1 MDADEA
7 ARAFAGQFPALYR
20 RFCRQLV
27 PTQYRPTTESL
38 AILQHLAEAGPLTVT
53 EAARHM
59 GRSQAAMSEL
69 LQRLV
74 GRGLLA
80 RLPDERDRRRTLVWL
95 TPAGQDAL
103 DDAKRVLAEDLLA
116 AALEQMAPRQRGV
129 LIRSVQ
135 ALLDTKPKRGG
146 PRR

>member
-7 ARAFAGQFPALYR
+7 ARAFAGQFPAVYR
-20 RFCRQLV
+20 RFCRQLA
-27 PTQYRPTTESL
+27 PTQYRPTAESL
-38 AILQHLAEAGPLTVT
+38 AILQHLADAGPLTVT

-59 GRSQAAMSEL
+59 RRSQAAMSEL

-95 TPAGQDAL
+95 TPAGQHVL

-116 AALEQMAPRQRGV
+116 AALQQMTPRQRGA

-135 ALLDTKPKRGG
+135 ALLDTRARPGDKQR
-146 PRR
+146 